1 MKSSKI
7 SSIGN
12 KGILHIN
19 TKEILNQDFQW
30 KVDLTYIKS
39 NFRLG
44 IISEV
49 K

>member
-12 KGILHIN
+12 KGVLHIN
-19 TKEILNQDFQW
+19 TNRSLNQDFQW

-39 NFRLG
+39 NRKELLQAR
-44 IISEV
+44 
-49 K
+49 